1 VRRRTPGV
9 GHDVGIDVASNG
21 DAPPCAISVVIPTK
35 DRPQL
40 LARCVQGVLAAC
52 DATRR
57 RCEVLVVDD
66 ASTPPVAE
74 IDDER
79 VHVLRTTGVG
89 PSRARNRGIAA
100 ASAPV
105 VAFTDDDVEVDV
117 EWLVQALATLD
128 SSPSAAGV
136 TGRTDS
142 PPFDPLYEH
151 SVFDHDGGSYLTCN
165 VAYRTSAL
173 RAVGGF
179 DRQFPHAAHEDR
191 DLAWRVRASVGEVAY
206 NPAMRVVHPGRPFA
220 ARQWDR
226 RGRLVVDD
234 WLLLRRFPEAK
245 ASRLPV
251 RVAPL
256 ASMLRRW
263 WSIARGDGGIDGSP
277 RRAAR
282 WARLTAGQFVVA
294 SWVVATQWRHHK
306 DRSTVPAPGL
316 ERAGLRIAYVGP
328 VPNPVAGGAPGVAG
342 LLLGALARRGAS
354 IDCFVAMS
362 RETDPLGELAGVAGI
377 EVVAAH
383 SGFGFERWYSRD
395 RLTKM
400 ASHQVASALARRRL
414 AATLA
419 ARHRAVPYDVVYQ
432 CSNIESF
439 GVPPER
445 RRPPLVL
452 HPSVHAAGELRW
464 MREERVLSS
473 GLEGVWRPMLVR
485 AWLAA
490 RSARQG
496 RDARRADRV
505 LAISPGFR
513 RDLVSDYGL
522 DPARVTVVPNC
533 IDLERFAG
541 ASSELAEGAPASVVS
556 VGRLTV
562 RKGLEDVVALSHA
575 LRDLAGRIEVVVV
588 GAPSLW
594 SDYSALL
601 EDLDELIGRSVGHLG
616 RDEVARLVARA
627 LCLVQLSRYEPF
639 GLTVAEALAC
649 GTPVIVTPAVGAAQ
663 GLPADVARV
672 VEPGDVAAVATAVRE
687 LLSLSGD
694 EREFLAARCR
704 AEAKRFSPDVVAPL
718 LEAELLAAAH
728 PKVS

>member
-1 VRRRTPGV
+1 M
-9 GHDVGIDVASNG
+9 ASNG
-21 DAPPCAISVVIPTK
+21 AAPDPAISVVIPTK
-35 DRPQL
+35 DRPAL
-40 LARCVQGVLAAC
+40 LERCVAGVLAAC
-52 DATRR
+52 DATGR
-57 RCEVLVVDD
+57 RCELLVVDD
-66 ASTPPVAE
+66 GSAPPVAAVR
-74 IDDER
+74 DER
-79 VHVLRTTGVG
+79 VRVLRTTGVG
-89 PSRARNRGIAA
+89 PSRARNLGIAGA
-100 ASAPV
+100 TAPV

-117 EWLVQALATLD
+117 RWLAEALETLE
-128 SSPSAAGV
+128 SFPAAAGV

-142 PPFDPLYEH
+142 PTFDPLYEH

-165 VAYRTSAL
+165 VAYRASAL

-191 DLAWRVRASVGEVAY
+191 DLAWRVRSSVGDVRF
-206 NPAMRVVHPGRPFA
+206 NPAMRVVHPGRPFG

-234 WLLLRRFPEAK
+234 WLLLRRFPDAK

-263 WSIARGDGGIDGSP
+263 RTIASAEGGIDGSP

-282 WARLTAGQFVVA
+282 WARLAAGQLAVA
-294 SWVVATQWRHHK
+294 GWVTATQWRHHK
-306 DRSTVPAPGL
+306 DRSTAPAPGL
-316 ERAGLRIAYVGP
+316 ERPALRIAYVGP
-328 VPNPVAGGAPGVAG
+328 VPNPRTGGAPGVAG
-342 LLLGALARRGAS
+342 LLLEALAARGSS
-354 IDCFVAMS
+354 IDCYVATS
-362 RETDPLGELAGVAGI
+362 RETEGPGELGGVPGI

-383 SGFGFERWYSRD
+383 SRFGFERWYSRD

-400 ASHQVASALARRRL
+400 ASHQVAAALARRRL

-419 ARHRAVPYDVVYQ
+419 ARHRAVPYDVIYQ
-432 CSNIESF
+432 CSNLESF
-439 GVPPER
+439 GVPGAR
-445 RRPPLVL
+445 QGRPPLVV

-464 MREERVLSS
+464 MREERVLSAA
-473 GLEGVWRPMLVR
+473 LEGAWRPMLVR
-485 AWLAA
+485 AWLVARAA
-490 RSARQG
+490 RQR

-505 LAISPGFR
+505 LAISPAFR

-522 DPARVTVVPNC
+522 DPDRVAVVPNC
-533 IDLERFAG
+533 IDLERFGPATPIVDG
-541 ASSELAEGAPASVVS
+541 GVTAPASVVS

-575 LRDLAGRIEVVVV
+575 LRDLAGHVEVLVV

-594 SDYSALL
+594 SDYSGML
-601 EDLDELIGRSVGHLG
+601 EDLDDLVGRAVGHLD
-616 RDEVARLVARA
+616 RDEVARLLARS

-672 VEPGDVAAVATAVRE
+672 VEPGDVTAAAAAVRE
-687 LLSLSGD
+687 LLALSDD
-694 EREFLAARCR
+694 ERAYLAARCR
-704 AEAKRFSPDVVAPL
+704 KEAARFAPGVVAAL
-718 LEAELLAAAH
+718 LEAELVAAAQS
-728 PKVS
+728 KVS

>member
-1 VRRRTPGV
+1 M
-9 GHDVGIDVASNG
+9 ASNR
-21 DAPPCAISVVIPTK
+21 AAHEPAISVVIPTK
-35 DRPQL
+35 DRPAL
-40 LARCVQGVLAAC
+40 LERCVAGVLAAC
-52 DATRR
+52 DATAR

-66 ASTPPVAE
+66 GSTPPVTSVG
-74 IDDER
+74 DGR
-79 VHVLRTTGVG
+79 VRVLRTTGVG
-89 PSRARNRGIAA
+89 PSRARNLGITAA
-100 ASAPV
+100 TAPV

-117 EWLVQALATLD
+117 HWLAEALGTLE
-128 SSPSAAGV
+128 SLTASAGV

-142 PPFDPLYEH
+142 PAFDPLYEH
-151 SVFDHDGGSYLTCN
+151 SVYDHDGGSFLTCN

-191 DLAWRVRASVGEVAY
+191 DLAWRIRSSVGDVVF
-206 NPAMRVVHPGRPFA
+206 NPAMRVVHPGRPYQ
-220 ARQWDR
+220 ARQWDA

-234 WLLLRRFPEAK
+234 WLLLRRFPDAK

-263 WSIARGDGGIDGSP
+263 RTIAGAEGGIDGSP
-277 RRAAR
+277 RRAVR
-282 WARLTAGQFVVA
+282 WARLAAGQLAVA
-294 SWVVATQWRHHK
+294 CWVTATQWRHHK
-306 DRSTVPAPGL
+306 DRSTAPAPGL
-316 ERAGLRIAYVGP
+316 ERPSLRIAYVGP
-328 VPNPVAGGAPGVAG
+328 VPNPRTGGAPGVAG
-342 LLLGALARRGAS
+342 LLLEALARRGSS
-354 IDCFVAMS
+354 IDCYVAMS
-362 RETDPLGELAGVAGI
+362 RETDGPGELGGVPGI

-383 SGFGFERWYSRD
+383 SRFGFERWYSRD

-400 ASHQVASALARRRL
+400 ASHQVAAALARRRL

-419 ARHRAVPYDVVYQ
+419 ARHRAVPYDAIYQ

-439 GVPPER
+439 GVPARR
-445 RRPPLVL
+445 RRPPLVV

-464 MREERVLSS
+464 MRQERVLSAA
-473 GLEGVWRPMLVR
+473 LEGAWRPMLVR
-485 AWLAA
+485 AWLVARAA
-490 RSARQG
+490 RQA

-505 LAISPGFR
+505 LAISPAFR

-522 DPARVTVVPNC
+522 DPDRVSVVPNC
-533 IDLERFAG
+533 IDLERFALAVPDVEGG
-541 ASSELAEGAPASVVS
+541 APVPASVVS

-575 LRDLAGRIEVVVV
+575 LRDLAGHVEVLVV

-594 SDYSALL
+594 SDYSGML
-601 EDLDELIGRSVGHLG
+601 EDLDDRVGRAVGHLD
-616 RDEVARLVARA
+616 RDEVAALMARS

-672 VEPGDVAAVATAVRE
+672 VEPGDVAAVAAAVRE
-687 LLSLSGD
+687 LLALSDD
-694 EREFLAARCR
+694 ERAYLAARCR
-704 AEAKRFSPDVVAPL
+704 REAERFAPEVVATL
-718 LEAELLAAAH
+718 LEDELVAAAQS
-728 PKVS
+728 KVS

>member
-1 VRRRTPGV
+1 
-9 GHDVGIDVASNG
+9 VASSNG
-21 DAPPCAISVVIPTK
+21 AGPDRAISIVIPTK
-35 DRPQL
+35 DRPAL
-40 LARCVQGVLAAC
+40 LARCVAGVLAAC
-52 DATRR
+52 DASKR
-57 RCEVLVVDD
+57 RCEVIVVDD
-66 ASTPPVAE
+66 GSAPPVGE
-74 IDDER
+74 FGDDR
-79 VHVLRTTGVG
+79 VRVLRTAGVG
-89 PSRARNRGIAA
+89 PSRARNLGIAA

-117 EWLVQALATLD
+117 GWLAEALGTLE
-128 SSPSAAGV
+128 SFPEAAGV

-142 PPFDPLYEH
+142 PAFDPLYEH

-173 RAVGGF
+173 LAVGGF

-191 DLAWRVRASVGEVAY
+191 DLAWRIRSSVGDVRFNAD
-206 NPAMRVVHPGRPFA
+206 MHVMHPGRPFA

-234 WLLLRRFPEAK
+234 WLLLRRFPDAK

-251 RVAPL
+251 RLAPL

-263 WSIARGDGGIDGSP
+263 RSIASAEGGIDGSP

-282 WARLTAGQFVVA
+282 WARLAAGQLAVA
-294 SWVVATQWRHHK
+294 SWVTATQWRHHK
-306 DRSTVPAPGL
+306 GRSTAPAPGL
-316 ERAGLRIAYVGP
+316 VRSALRIAYVGP
-328 VPNPVAGGAPGVAG
+328 VPNPAAGGAPGVAG
-342 LLLGALARRGAS
+342 LLLEALAHRGSS
-354 IDCFVAMS
+354 IDCYVAMS
-362 RETDPLGELAGVAGI
+362 RETDGPGELGGTPGI
-377 EVVAAH
+377 EFVAAY
-383 SGFGFERWYSRD
+383 SRFGFEHWYSKD

-400 ASHQVASALARRRL
+400 ASHQVAAALARRRL

-419 ARHRAVPYDVVYQ
+419 ARHRAVPYDVIYQ

-439 GVPPER
+439 GVPAAR
-445 RRPPLVL
+445 RGRPPLVL

-464 MREERVLSS
+464 MRQERVLSAA
-473 GLEGVWRPMLVR
+473 LEGAWRPTLVR
-485 AWLAA
+485 AWLLARAA
-490 RSARQG
+490 RQR

-505 LAISPGFR
+505 LAISPAFR

-522 DPARVTVVPNC
+522 DPDRVAVVPNC
-533 IDLERFAG
+533 IDLERFTL
-541 ASSELAEGAPASVVS
+541 ASRTDVAAERAPASVVS

-575 LRDLAGRIEVVVV
+575 LRDLAGDVEVLVV

-594 SDYSALL
+594 SDYSGML
-601 EDLDELIGRSVGHLG
+601 EDLDDRVGVAVGHLD
-616 RDEVARLVARA
+616 RDAVATLVARS

-639 GLTVAEALAC
+639 ALTVAEALAC

-672 VEPGDVAAVATAVRE
+672 VEPGDVAAAASAVRE
-687 LLSLSGD
+687 LLALTAD
-694 EREFLAARCR
+694 ERAFLAARCR
-704 AEAKRFSPDVVAPL
+704 TEAERFAPEVVAAL
-718 LEAELLAAAH
+718 LEAELMEAAQS
-728 PKVS
+728 KVS